1 MISISTLW
9 AVVIAAIGLVMTV
22 MNIIDKSMT
31 FKERAKKP
39 EDDQNTRIATLEN
52 DVSALKTTMLE
63 HEKYFSADKKQ
74 IEEIKEQMQ
83 KSNTVIL
90 RSLQALILHSISGDS
105 IDSLKHSK
113 EELDDYLL
121 NR

>member
-39 EDDQNTRIATLEN
+39 DEEQNMRIKTLEDDVASLHSQLLT
-52 DVSALKTTMLE
+52 
-63 HEKYFSADKKQ
+63 HERFFTADKEQ
-74 IEEIKEQMQ
+74 IEEIKTQMQ

-90 RSLQALILHSISGDS
+90 RSLQALIAHSISGDS

-121 NR
+121 KR

>member
-22 MNIIDKSMT
+22 MNIIDKSIA
-31 FKERAKKP
+31 FRDRAKKP
-39 EDDQNTRIATLEN
+39 DEEQNTRISTLEN
-52 DVSALKTTMLE
+52 DVSALKSTMLE
-63 HEKYFSADKKQ
+63 HEKFFTADKKQ
-74 IEEIKEQMQ
+74 IEEIKIQMQ

>member
-31 FKERAKKP
+31 FKERAQKP

-74 IEEIKEQMQ
+74 IEEIKIQMQ

>member
-31 FKERAKKP
+31 FKDRAKKP
-39 EDDQNTRIATLEN
+39 DEEQNTRIATLEN
-52 DVSALKTTMLE
+52 DVIALKATLLE
-63 HEKYFSADKKQ
+63 HEKFFTADKKQ

-90 RSLQALILHSISGDS
+90 RSLQSLIAHSISGDS
-105 IDSLKHSK
+105 IESLKHSK
-113 EELDDYLL
+113 EELDEYLL
-121 NR
+121 NK

>member
-39 EDDQNTRIATLEN
+39 DEEQNMRIATLEN
-52 DVSALKTTMLE
+52 DVVALKTTMLE

-83 KSNTVIL
+83 KSNRIIIQ
-90 RSLQALILHSISGDS
+90 SLQSLISHNLNNNN
-105 IDSLKHSK
+105 IDELKESK
-113 EELDDYLL
+113 HQIEEYLL
-121 NR
+121 NK